1 MVFLIGTIS
10 LTAVQRSG
18 HIISYICPY
27 INNKTKKTLSMILLQ
42 GLELHHQ
49 VWMRKRAAKLFVTVV
64 KYVKDH

>member
-49 VWMRKRAAKLFVTVV
+49 V
-64 KYVKDH
+64 